1 MSGIQMPREV
11 TFFKEWIPN
20 PVRVCLCV
28 FFALSFQ
35 FSGGIYLSAV
45 SEMVG
50 DLALLQEDIMMTGY
64 ASFVGMTMIFPVL
77 FRLKFRFTARSMLMV
92 ICPVLVVCNFITMS
106 TNSLPVLVITSFIA
120 GTFRMWGTFECFS
133 NMQLSLTANR
143 DFTIF
148 FPFIYAIILG
158 SIELSGLLTVN
169 LSWYMDWRYMHLF
182 IMGLLLFVW
191 LLVTLLTRHFRL
203 APPVPLKGIDWIGW
217 ALWSIFLLCGI
228 FVCEY
233 GRHYDWFDSPYIRMA
248 AAVCA
253 VSMLL
258 SVMRMFRVKNA
269 YAGVIIGCGLTW
281 LWLHVMK
288 GGFKFIVF
296 FGFATPVL
304 YQCMMYFLLDPGM
317 NIELLYIPV
326 MLMNAGH
333 AAIYAA
339 LTVYPVRV
347 VPFQHFFQTLS
358 LMGFVRSGLGA
369 PFASAVYGRLMDVLV
384 PQNMQLLSAEMDAVN
399 GMAAGIPLGALYG
412 SVAEQALLVSM
423 KQIYGWVSIAGIAIL
438 VFILAY
444 RQPGPV
450 MVFRTWLRRRLGR
463 WFTGRKAV
471 WS

>member
-106 TNSLPVLVITSFIA
+106 TESLPVLVITSFVA

-217 ALWSIFLLCGI
+217 VLWSIFLLCGI

-233 GRHYDWFDSPYIRMA
+233 GCHYDWFDSPYIRMA

-253 VSMLL
+253 VSLLL
-258 SVMRMFRVKNA
+258 SVMRMFRMKNA

-450 MVFRTWLRRRLGR
+450 MVFKTWLRRRAGR

>member
-77 FRLKFRFTARSMLMV
+77 FRLKFRFTARFMLMV

-106 TNSLPVLVITSFIA
+106 TESLPVLVITSFVA

-248 AAVCA
+248 VAVCA
-253 VSMLL
+253 VSLLL
-258 SVMRMFRVKNA
+258 SVMRMFRMKNA

-450 MVFRTWLRRRLGR
+450 MVFRTWLRRRAGR
-463 WFTGRKAV
+463 WFAGRKAV

>member
-1 MSGIQMPREV
+1 
-11 TFFKEWIPN
+11 
-20 PVRVCLCV
+20 
-28 FFALSFQ
+28 
-35 FSGGIYLSAV
+35 
-45 SEMVG
+45 
-50 DLALLQEDIMMTGY
+50 
-64 ASFVGMTMIFPVL
+64 
-77 FRLKFRFTARSMLMV
+77 MV

-106 TNSLPVLVITSFIA
+106 TDSLPVLVITSFIA

-203 APPVPLKGIDWIGW
+203 APPVPLKVIDWIGW

-253 VSMLL
+253 VSLLL
-258 SVMRMFRVKNA
+258 SVMRMFRMKNA
-269 YAGVIIGCGLTW
+269 YIELDTFKYKDTALLLLAFFVMCMLESTPEMLQNMYTGAILNFDRLNVASLNWWGFAGVIIGCGLTW

-399 GMAAGIPLGALYG
+399 GMAAGIPVGALYG

-450 MVFRTWLRRRLGR
+450 MVLKTWLRRRAGR

>member
-1 MSGIQMPREV
+1 MWS
-11 TFFKEWIPN
+11 

-106 TNSLPVLVITSFIA
+106 TESLPVLVITSFIA

-253 VSMLL
+253 VSLLL
-258 SVMRMFRVKNA
+258 SVMRMFRMKNA
-269 YAGVIIGCGLTW
+269 
-281 LWLHVMK
+281 
-288 GGFKFIVF
+288 
-296 FGFATPVL
+296 
-304 YQCMMYFLLDPGM
+304 
-317 NIELLYIPV
+317 
-326 MLMNAGH
+326 
-333 AAIYAA
+333 
-339 LTVYPVRV
+339 
-347 VPFQHFFQTLS
+347 
-358 LMGFVRSGLGA
+358 
-369 PFASAVYGRLMDVLV
+369 
-384 PQNMQLLSAEMDAVN
+384 
-399 GMAAGIPLGALYG
+399 
-412 SVAEQALLVSM
+412 
-423 KQIYGWVSIAGIAIL
+423 
-438 VFILAY
+438 
-444 RQPGPV
+444 
-450 MVFRTWLRRRLGR
+450 
-463 WFTGRKAV
+463 
-471 WS
+471 

>member
-1 MSGIQMPREV
+1 
-11 TFFKEWIPN
+11 
-20 PVRVCLCV
+20 
-28 FFALSFQ
+28 
-35 FSGGIYLSAV
+35 
-45 SEMVG
+45 
-50 DLALLQEDIMMTGY
+50 
-64 ASFVGMTMIFPVL
+64 
-77 FRLKFRFTARSMLMV
+77 
-92 ICPVLVVCNFITMS
+92 
-106 TNSLPVLVITSFIA
+106 
-120 GTFRMWGTFECFS
+120 
-133 NMQLSLTANR
+133 
-143 DFTIF
+143 
-148 FPFIYAIILG
+148 
-158 SIELSGLLTVN
+158 
-169 LSWYMDWRYMHLF
+169 
-182 IMGLLLFVW
+182 MGLLLFVW

-248 AAVCA
+248 VAVCA

-258 SVMRMFRVKNA
+258 SVMRMFRMKNA